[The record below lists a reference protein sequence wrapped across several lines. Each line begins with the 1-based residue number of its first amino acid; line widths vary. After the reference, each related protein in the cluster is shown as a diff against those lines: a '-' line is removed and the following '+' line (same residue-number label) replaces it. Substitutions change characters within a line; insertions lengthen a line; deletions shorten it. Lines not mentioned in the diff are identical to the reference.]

1 MIENIKENKDFQML
15 NHLEKCVNTKVKS
28 FLSGEFIQNY
38 GGRKKIIGII
48 IEGNADLKKVDMKGN
63 ETILEHLSKGD
74 IFSEMFI
81 DDFEDPVTLV
91 ATKKTDVLF
100 IDYLS
105 ILRDCKINCHYH
117 TFVVNHI
124 MDMMM
129 KKAVQLNQKIA
140 ILSNR
145 TTREKILAYLKNEAE
160 GQKKVSIPYS
170 LQELADYLCV
180 DRSAMMREIKKLIEE
195 KKIKKN
201 GRTFTIYKRH

>member
-1 MIENIKENKDFQML
+1 MLENTKENNDFQIL
-15 NHLEKCVNTKVKS
+15 DHLGKCVNTKVKS
-28 FLSGEFIQNY
+28 FLPGEFIQNY
-38 GGRKKIIGII
+38 GGRKKIIGVI
-48 IEGNADLKKVDMKGN
+48 IEGNADLKKVDIKGN
-63 ETILEHLSKGD
+63 ETILERLSKGD

-81 DDFEDPVTLV
+81 DDIEDPVTLV
-91 ATKKTDVLF
+91 ATKKTDVLL
-100 IDYLS
+100 IDYLY

-129 KKAVQLNQKIA
+129 KKTVQLNNKIA

-145 TTREKILAYLKNEAE
+145 TTREKILMYLRNEAS
-160 GQKKVSIPYS
+160 GQKKITIPYS

-195 KKIKKN
+195 KRIKKN
-201 GRTFTIYKRH
+201 GRVFTIYKRH